1 LDVTLNEYIDRREL
15 LRTPEE
21 RIRLVEEI
29 PEVIPDTGDTEVV
42 VDGSMDLHG
51 ANQGLS
57 YLMLPSKISSEIFF
71 CNFRERQRQSIVFV
85 PKPSITD

>member
-1 LDVTLNEYIDRREL
+1 M
-15 LRTPEE
+15 
-21 RIRLVEEI
+21 EEI

-71 CNFRERQRQSIVFV
+71 FFVILENDKDNQLYLFQNRQ
-85 PKPSITD
+85 